1 MGLLSKFWFIFEE
14 TLVQENNMLQLDLN
28 ELKLFGT
35 LSDVS
40 WLGIQCDY
48 L

>member
-14 TLVQENNMLQLDLN
+14 TLVQENNKLQLDLN

-35 LSDVS
+35 LNDVS